1 MIVTKLST
9 LQKKKIRF
17 MEFFCI
23 FIMLQSI
30 FFYSLIYLSFIVF
43 LYLIYDNYDIIP
55 NDQDSYT
62 QWNNNYNIDVFH
74 DYILANPKFAFSLF
88 KASYLDI

>member
-1 MIVTKLST
+1 
-9 LQKKKIRF
+9 
-17 MEFFCI
+17 
-23 FIMLQSI
+23 MLQSI

-74 DYILANPKFAFSLF
+74 DYILANPKFSFSLF